1 MNHPW
6 AVYILFLFLVKEFLA
21 KAKEDFLKKWE
32 NPAQVKELKKYL
44 LKYCFNAKAGLLSLL
59 VLLWVFI
66 HHEKTTATK

>member
-1 MNHPW
+1 MNYPW
-6 AVYILFLFLVKEFLA
+6 AVYILFVFLVKEFLA

-44 LKYCFNAKAGLLSLL
+44 NIFFNAKASLLSLL